1 MNIYSGIFGCT
12 FCPMVYFIFSPFEQC
27 TPPEIGRRYHVV
39 KQPLNGTSFEAR
51 CHERDVLPW
60 GSFDSLDT
68 WLKSSMSQY
77 GFKIQK
83 KINSHEKH
91 APDDKRSL
99 TASPLGTW
107 KHHPLAPRKRS
118 CFPPWHLE
126 TPHQRLRKR
135 CLDES
140 WALLN
145 EVGDPKD
152 DETGHCCLDVEY
164 SPNKKTSYCFGVK
177 HFRGKKYVWRKN
189 TSCTRWELCHLIL
202 FLVFVE
208 GHLTF
213 ETYPRIPIR
222 PMFAPKPKN
231 V

>member
-1 MNIYSGIFGCT
+1 MNIYSGIFV
-12 FCPMVYFIFSPFEQC
+12 CPFVHGLFHFS
-27 TPPEIGRRYHVV
+27 
-39 KQPLNGTSFEAR
+39 LLSSA
-51 CHERDVLPW
+51 LPW
-60 GSFDSLDT
+60 DWTSLPRGEAASKWDQL
-68 WLKSSMSQY
+68 WSKVPWERCSSMRLFWFTWHMIEIVNVSIWLQILKENE
-77 GFKIQK
+77 FSWKTHTWWQKIFNNITPWHLE
-83 KINSHEKH
+83 KILK
-91 APDDKRSL
+91 
-99 TASPLGTW
+99 T
-107 KHHPLAPRKRS
+107 
-118 CFPPWHLE
+118 PWHLE

-145 EVGDPKD
+145 EVGDPKG
-152 DETGHCCLDVEY
+152 DETGHFCLDVEY

-177 HFRGKKYVWRKN
+177 HFSGKKYVWRKN